1 VIDVLNVEQLEQ
13 CVADVMQ
20 SSRIPGLA
28 LAIISDRTILYAR
41 GFGVTSLEDGGQP
54 VTPQTLFRIGST
66 TKSLTGTAAMRL
78 VEQGQLDLDAP
89 IRTYIDWFK
98 LRDPGAAD
106 VVTLRM
112 LLSHTAG
119 LPTDWEVYD
128 QHDPAALARHVH
140 EDVPRYPLVAAPGT
154 QFEYS
159 NVGTNIVGYLI
170 EVVTNK
176 PFAAAM
182 QDLVFDPLEMRR
194 TTFDPTVAMTY
205 PLAQGHVLTEEGS
218 IGVYHQFA
226 DHTAHYPA
234 GFTISTVLDMAN
246 FAIMHLDRG
255 RFHGQQLL
263 THESVALMHTA
274 HTAFRK
280 PAGEGYGLTFMIE
293 QYRGVRLVGH
303 SGSIPYFHSRL
314 YLAPD
319 AGVAVIAVANCV
331 TGFQQVINNVFDQ
344 LFDFTSEPS

>member
-1 VIDVLNVEQLEQ
+1 MLKKAYYDMLNIDQLEQ
-13 CVADVMQ
+13 YVADVMQ

-28 LAIISDRTILYAR
+28 LAIVSDRSILYAR
-41 GFGVTSLEDGGQP
+41 GFGVASLEDGRVP

-78 VEQGQLDLDAP
+78 VEQGQLALDAP
-89 IRTYIDWFK
+89 IKTYIDWFR

-106 VVTLRM
+106 AVTLRM

-119 LPTDWEVYD
+119 LPTDWEVYN
-128 QHDPAALARHVH
+128 QHDPAALARYVRD
-140 EDVPRYPLVAAPGT
+140 DVPRYPLVAAPGT

-170 EVVTNK
+170 EVVTDM
-176 PFAAAM
+176 PFVAAM
-182 QDLVFDPLEMRR
+182 QALIFDPLEMRR

-205 PLAQGHVLTEEGS
+205 PLAQGHTLAEDGS
-218 IGVYHQFA
+218 IGVHHQFA
-226 DHTAHYPA
+226 NHTAHYPA
-234 GFTISTVLDMAN
+234 GFVISTVLDMAN

-255 RFHGQQLL
+255 RFRDQQLL
-263 THESVALMHTA
+263 TPESVALMHAA

-293 QYRGVRLVGH
+293 QYKGVRLVGH

-314 YLAPD
+314 YLVPD
-319 AGVAVIAVANCV
+319 AGVAVIAVANCMA
-331 TGFQQVINNVFDQ
+331 GFQQVINNVLDQ
-344 LFDFTSEPS
+344 LL